1 MFCMIHHFFLTTLL
15 LFRRY
20 VPIPSLQEEELNLYE
35 RISYSFRQGPDP
47 RPIYIGAIILI
58 LFLILSYVALRLFEY
73 LSVYE
78 DQAPRQYSILEAIQS
93 NLKLSKKQDH
103 YLEALIEKFKDQS
116 SYEPE
121 VSTEYLEKF
130 LSFILQDLSYEPK
143 RIIRRKKGYLPD
155 LNAEDTF
162 DLMFEVD
169 EDSYTTVHV
178 EVLSQDESH
187 VTVHKPDEREDLS
200 FQENEDVEIAY
211 HKGNLTL
218 RGDGEILAVTDDH
231 LLVDLKGGLHFEEK
245 RTYDRVEV
253 DPIPCQLLVQEWEGD
268 QLQFDGVLKDLSV
281 EGARV
286 LIDGS
291 DERLHTN
298 MRGRIHF
305 ELPNEREMD
314 LEIVLIHL
322 EEADGPTSVGLE
334 FNQPGMQNRN
344 VIHEFL
350 ENIKEREE

>member
-1 MFCMIHHFFLTTLL
+1 MIHDYFLTAVLW
-15 LFRRY
+15 FQRY
-20 VPIPSLQEEELNLYE
+20 LPIPSLQEEELNLYE
-35 RISYSFRQGPDP
+35 RISYSFRQGPDA

-73 LSVYE
+73 FSVTE
-78 DQAPRQYSILEAIQS
+78 KQAPREYSILEAIQS
-93 NLKLSKKQDH
+93 NLELSQKQDH

-130 LSFILQDLSYEPK
+130 LFFTLQDLSYEPK
-143 RIIRRKKGYLPD
+143 RTIRRKKGYLPD
-155 LNAEDTF
+155 LDPGDTL
-162 DLMFEVD
+162 DLMFEAG
-169 EDSYTTVHV
+169 EDSYTTIHV
-178 EVLSQDESH
+178 EVRSQDEGH
-187 VTVHKPDEREDLS
+187 VTVEKPAERENRS
-200 FQENEDVEIAY
+200 FQENDDVEIAY

-231 LLVDLKGGLHFEEK
+231 LLIDLKGGLHFEEK
-245 RTYDRVEV
+245 RTYDRVDV
-253 DPIPCQLLVQEWEGD
+253 DSIPCQLLVQEWEGD

-291 DERLHTN
+291 NNRLHTN

-305 ELPNEREMD
+305 ELPGDREMD

-322 EEADGPTSVGLE
+322 EEVDGATSIGLE
-334 FNQPGMQNRN
+334 FNQPGMRNRN
-344 VIHEFL
+344 LLHEFL
-350 ENIKEREE
+350 EKIKDQDRDK